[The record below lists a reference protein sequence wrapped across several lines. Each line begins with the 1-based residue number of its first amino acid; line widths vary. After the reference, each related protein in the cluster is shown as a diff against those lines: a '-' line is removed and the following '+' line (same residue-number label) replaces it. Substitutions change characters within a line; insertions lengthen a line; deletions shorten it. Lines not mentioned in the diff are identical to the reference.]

1 MAESTTTPEDRDV
14 RTQTTD
20 DDALIRTAR
29 ARFTRSEEAEAE
41 LRREFGIDQEY
52 RAGMQWPDDV
62 RNDRESFGQRRPCHV
77 VNLLPGAIA
86 QVTNEQ
92 RAHRPSLRVS
102 PAGGDATVEV
112 AQICDGLLRHIQ
124 RDSRAPIAYDVASAE
139 AAGPGR
145 GWFRVITEYESP
157 RSFAQKLTIL
167 SIPNAMSVYP
177 QPNLREPDYSDM
189 QWCFVVEDVAHDE
202 FLARYP
208 GMEPQ
213 AFDAW
218 ASAGGDPWITRDTV
232 RVADYYYRELEPTTL
247 VLLSDGTVVDLE
259 GAGVKAL
266 PPLLPPGV
274 TIVDQRTAQLPKV
287 YWCKINGQQV
297 LERTAW
303 PGSWI
308 PVVPVLGDM
317 FYVNG
322 RVRISGIIRD
332 ARDPQTMINYWES
345 ARTEAIALA
354 PRAPWIGAEGQFEG
368 HEQEWEHANRRNYA
382 YLEYKIMDV
391 RGAPVGPPQRNVQEP
406 AIQALNYAC
415 ESAKNNF
422 QATTRIYDASY
433 GAPGNERS
441 GRAIQARDANADMS
455 NSHYNDNLGRSLHHL
470 GRLLLELLPRI
481 YDEPGRVQQIVHED
495 GTEKLVTLN
504 QPYTDDETGIEQFY
518 NLGAGHYAVEVT
530 TGPSY
535 ATRRQEGFA
544 GLTELA
550 KADPKIMQVADDLVI
565 AQSDIVGAKDI
576 AKRLKKTIPP
586 QLLDDEQG
594 ADKDTQLAQ
603 ATGQAQRFQQEAQ
616 ALDAH
621 AQELTGQAQ
630 QLAQE
635 NQALKAQ
642 AQSKAEELALK
653 RAELQLK
660 AQADQ
665 ARLALE
671 QATAGQDAQQAQ
683 AQLALDQLKC
693 QLDAEKLAL
702 ERVKVQQALHQ
713 QAREQQVQDAQ
724 QDAQTVTLDTVAG
737 LQAQLVALTAT
748 VQQSLQVLLQDAADR
763 QAPKTLTMQRDAH
776 GTLVGQVHDPAGQVV
791 RRLALARTADGY
803 TGEVG

>member
-1 MAESTTTPEDRDV
+1 VAEYTPTPDDRDV
-14 RTQTTD
+14 RDQSTD
-20 DDALIRTAR
+20 DEALLRTAR
-29 ARFTRSEEAEAE
+29 ARFARREEGEAE
-41 LRREFGIDQEY
+41 LRREFLIDQHY
-52 RAGMQWPDDV
+52 RSGEQWPDDV
-62 RNDRESFGQRRPCHV
+62 RNDRESWGQRRPCHTI
-77 VNLLPGAIA
+77 NLLPGAIA

-102 PAGGDATVEV
+102 PAGGAATVEV

-145 GWFRVITEYESP
+145 GWFRVITEFESP

-167 SIPNAMSVYP
+167 SIPNALSVYP

-189 QWCFVVEDVAHDE
+189 QWCFLIEDVAHDE

-208 GMEPQ
+208 GCEPQ

-218 ASAGGDPWITRDTV
+218 ASAGGDPWVTRDTV
-232 RVADYYYRELEPTTL
+232 RVADYYYRELEATTL
-247 VLLSDGTVVDLE
+247 ALLSTGQVIDLE
-259 GAGVKAL
+259 GGRRAALLAALPAGVQ
-266 PPLLPPGV
+266 V
-274 TIVDQRTAQLPKV
+274 VDERTTQIPRV
-287 YWCKINGQQV
+287 HWCKINGQQV

-308 PVVPVLGDM
+308 PVIPVLGDLV
-317 FYVNG
+317 YVNG
-322 RVRISGIIRD
+322 RVRLSGLIRD
-332 ARDPQTMINYWES
+332 ARDAQTMINYWES

-368 HEQEWEHANRRNYA
+368 HEDQWENANRRNYA
-382 YLEYKIMDV
+382 YLEYKMVDV
-391 RGAPVGPPQRNVQEP
+391 RGVPVGPPQRNVQEP
-406 AIQALNYAC
+406 AIQALNAAC
-415 ESAKNNF
+415 ESAKHNF

-470 GRLLLELLPRI
+470 GRMLLELLPLI
-481 YDEPGRVQQIVHED
+481 YDEPGRVQQIVQED

-504 QPYTDDETGIEQFY
+504 QPYTDADTGIEQFY
-518 NLGAGHYAVEVT
+518 HLGAGHYAVEVT

-586 QLLDDEQG
+586 QLLDDAQG

-603 ATGQAQRFQQEAQ
+603 AQGQAQHFQQEAQ
-616 ALDAH
+616 ALNAH
-621 AQELTGQAQ
+621 AQQVEGQAQ
-630 QLAQE
+630 GLAQE
-635 NQALKAQ
+635 NQQLKAEAQRQ
-642 AQSKAEELALK
+642 ALDLLA
-653 RAELQLK
+653 RREDTQLK
-660 AQADQ
+660 AQA
-665 ARLALE
+665 E
-671 QATAGQDAQQAQ
+671 QA
-683 AQLALDQLKC
+683 
-693 QLDAEKLAL
+693 KLAL
-702 ERVKVQQALHQ
+702 ERDKLALDAERLALERAKVQMDLHKTQVELQPLVDQ
-713 QAREQQVQDAQ
+713 QQEQHLSLA
-724 QDAQTVTLDTVAG
+724 TVAAL
-737 LQAQLVALTAT
+737 LQQLETMQTT
-748 VQQSLQVLLQDAADR
+748 VQHSLQVLLADAADR
-763 QAPKTLTMQRDAH
+763 QAPKTLTMQRDAQ
-776 GTLVGQVHDPAGQVV
+776 GTLVGAVHDQAGQVV
-791 RRLALARTADGY
+791 RRLALARTAAGY
-803 TGEVG
+803 EGEVH

>member
-1 MAESTTTPEDRDV
+1 MAENTPTPEDRDV
-14 RTQTTD
+14 RRQSTD
-20 DDALIRTAR
+20 DEALIRTAR
-29 ARFTRSEEAEAE
+29 ARFTRSEEAESE
-41 LRREFGIDQEY
+41 LRREFLIDQEY
-52 RAGMQWPDDV
+52 RAGLQWPDDV
-62 RNDRESFGQRRPCHV
+62 RNDRESVGQRRPCHV
-77 VNLLPGAIA
+77 VNLLPGAMA

-92 RAHRPSLRVS
+92 RSHRPSLRVS
-102 PAGGDATVEV
+102 PAGGAATVAV

-145 GWFRVITEYESP
+145 GWMRLITEYESP

-189 QWCFVVEDVAHDE
+189 TWCFVVEDVAHDD

-208 GMEPQ
+208 GCEPQ

-218 ASAGGDPWITRDTV
+218 AQAGGDPWITRDTV
-232 RVADYYYRELEPTTL
+232 RVADYYYRELEATRL
-247 VLLSDGTVVDLE
+247 ALLSDGRVIDLEGGRRAELLAALPVGVTVVDE
-259 GAGVKAL
+259 RETQI
-266 PPLLPPGV
+266 P
-274 TIVDQRTAQLPKV
+274 RV

-308 PVVPVLGDM
+308 PVIPVLGDM

-368 HEQEWEHANRRNYA
+368 HEQEWENANRRNYA
-382 YLEYKIMDV
+382 YLEYKLVDV

-415 ESAKNNF
+415 DSAKNNF

-470 GRLLLELLPRI
+470 GRMLLELLPLI
-481 YDEPGRVQQIVHED
+481 YDEPGRVQQIVQED

-504 QPYTDDETGIEQFY
+504 QPYTDDETGLEQFY

-550 KADPKIMQVADDLVI
+550 KADPKIMQVADDLVM

-586 QLLDDEQG
+586 QLLDDDQG

-616 ALDAH
+616 ALNAH
-621 AQELTGQAQ
+621 AQQVEGQAQ
-630 QLAQE
+630 QVAQE
-635 NQALKAQ
+635 NAQLKAE
-642 AQSKAEELALK
+642 AQSKAMDLMARREET
-653 RAELQLK
+653 QLK
-660 AQADQ
+660 AQEAQ
-665 ARLALE
+665 ARQALDAQKLALE
-671 QATAGQDAQQAQ
+671 QQKLDLDVQKLLLERDQAQREAQAQ
-683 AQLALDQLKC
+683 AVQTQASDDQ
-693 QLDAEKLAL
+693 
-702 ERVKVQQALHQ
+702 HT
-713 QAREQQVQDAQ
+713 
-724 QDAQTVTLDTVAG
+724 AQTVALATVAA
-737 LQAQLVALTAT
+737 LQEQLAAMQAT
-748 VQQSLQVLLQDAADR
+748 VQQSLQVLLADAAER
-763 QAPKTLTMQRDAH
+763 QAPKTLTMSRDAR
-776 GTLVGQVHDPAGQVV
+776 GTLVGQVLGDDGQVV
-791 RRLALARTADGY
+791 RRLALVRTADGY
-803 TGEVG
+803 SGEVG